1 MIVLKDKDK
10 NSKIYIPRTKITN
23 VTGGNNNTSDLTD
36 YYTKK
41 EVDELIDNVEVDL
54 SNYYTK
60 EEIDEIVENTT
71 IPHLVINKD
80 FNGYESGDFESVR
93 QAIINKKPF
102 SIYIPSV
109 LGGYLTPNA
118 VDTFGGQITLTYVY
132 HTNGKTMYYGR
143 CYLHTDNVNNSVE
156 SVSYATSTELLE
168 KGTYTLLID
177 WKTETTSKFYGINT
191 STLKYYADN
200 NRNIEINVKDG
211 DVIYKG
217 NNISFTEDG
226 GAIFYTEKVVDGE
239 LYNVRWV
246 LGYDD
251 DWQEN
256 YIDSVTETKIVGG
269 GDVDLSNYYTKTQSD
284 NRFQPIGDYLTTIP
298 SEYITESE
306 LNKKDFATNSDVT
319 DELGKLE
326 SSLEGDI
333 NTKQDKLVSGTN
345 IKTINGNSLLGSGDI
360 VVEGG
365 GSSNVVELT
374 QAEYDALG
382 DNVDADTLYLISDA
396 TISANYKTING
407 ESILG
412 EGNIEISGGTTDLS
426 DYYTKTECDGKF
438 QLKGNYLTS
447 VPSEYVTETELNDAI
462 DGLGGSDI
470 PYVVIEYK
478 NAMTLVVISG
488 DLQTT
493 LTAAKNKQPFLAYF
507 YNTYNMYGMPKNL
520 YPFTYVYVGD
530 DGATLRYHTEVGSSH
545 KDITVMCEYD
555 TETQEYTLETL
566 GTQQHNYLSSIP
578 SEYVTETELETT
590 LTNKDYATTTYV
602 DTQIGNINTILENI
616 IG

>member
-1 MIVLKDKDK
+1 MIVLKDKGK

-23 VTGGNNNTSDLTD
+23 VTGGNNTTDLTD
-36 YYTKK
+36 YYTKE

-60 EEIDEIVENTT
+60 EEIDDIVENTT
-71 IPHLVINKD
+71 IPYLVINKD
-80 FNGYESGDFESVR
+80 WNGYESGDFESVR
-93 QAIINKKPF
+93 LAINQKKPYF
-102 SIYIPSV
+102 IYAPAP
-109 LGGYLTPNA
+109 LGGYFCPNYA
-118 VDTFGGQITLTYVY
+118 EQVFGQINCHFFY
-132 HTNGKTMYYGR
+132 HTDYGTNYYFFV
-143 CYLHTDNVNNSVE
+143 YLHSDRISKSERTVQ
-156 SVSYATSTELLE
+156 YATSTELLE

-191 STLKYYADN
+191 STLKYYADD

-365 GSSNVVELT
+365 GSDIVELT

-412 EGNIEISGGTTDLS
+412 EGNIEIGG
-426 DYYTKTECDGKF
+426 
-438 QLKGNYLTS
+438 
-447 VPSEYVTETELNDAI
+447 SE
-462 DGLGGSDI
+462 GGSDI

-488 DLQTT
+488 DLQRT

-520 YPFTYVYVGD
+520 YPFTYVYVSD

-566 GTQQHNYLSSIP
+566 GVQQHSYLS
-578 SEYVTETELETT
+578 
-590 LTNKDYATTTYV
+590 
-602 DTQIGNINTILENI
+602 
-616 IG
+616 

>member
-1 MIVLKDKDK
+1 MIVLKDKGK

-23 VTGGNNNTSDLTD
+23 VTGGNNTADLTD
-36 YYTKK
+36 YYTKE
-41 EVDELIDNVEVDL
+41 EVDELIENVEVDL

-60 EEIDEIVENTT
+60 EEINNIVENTT
-71 IPHLVINKD
+71 IPYLVVNDD
-80 FNGYESGDFESVR
+80 FTGYESGDFENVR
-93 QAIINKKPF
+93 QAIVNKKPY
-102 SIYIPSV
+102 SIYIPFV

-118 VDTFGGQITLTYVY
+118 VDSFGGQITLTYVY

-143 CYLHTDNVNNSVE
+143 CYLHSDNVNNTVE
-156 SVSYATSTELLE
+156 SVTYATSTEILE
-168 KGTYTLLID
+168 KGTYALLID
-177 WKTETTSKFYGINT
+177 WKTETTSNYYGINT

-226 GAIFYTEKVVDGE
+226 GAIFYTEKIVDGE

-251 DWQEN
+251 EWQEN

-365 GSSNVVELT
+365 GSSNIVELT
-374 QAEYDALG
+374 QSEYDALG

-412 EGNIEISGGTTDLS
+412 EGDI
-426 DYYTKTECDGKF
+426 
-438 QLKGNYLTS
+438 
-447 VPSEYVTETELNDAI
+447 AI
-462 DGLGGSDI
+462 GGSDI

-478 NAMTLVVISG
+478 NAMTLEVISG

-493 LTAAKNKQPFLAYF
+493 LTAARNKQPFLAYF

-530 DGATLRYHTEVGSSH
+530 DGATLRYHTEVGTNH
-545 KDITVMCEYD
+545 KDITVMCDYD
-555 TETQEYTLETL
+555 TETQKYSLETL
-566 GTQQHNYLSSIP
+566 GAQQHNYLSSIP

-602 DTQIGNINTILENI
+602 SNQIGNINTILENI